1 MITSRLT
8 TKAQTTLPRAVR
20 SALGVS
26 AGDQLAYRID
36 GGSVILSKATTRPAE
51 DPFAT
56 FNEWDS
62 DADRKAYA
70 DL

>member
-20 SALGVS
+20 AALGVS

-36 GGSVILSKATTRPAE
+36 GGSVILSKASIRQPE
-51 DPFAT
+51 DPFVT
-56 FNEWDS
+56 FSEWDG

>member
-1 MITSRLT
+1 MITSRVT

-36 GGSVILSKATTRPAE
+36 GESVILSKAFKPRTD

-56 FNEWDS
+56 FSEWNS
-62 DADRKAYA
+62 DADREAYA

>member
-8 TKAQTTLPRAVR
+8 TKSQTTLPRAVR

-36 GGSVILSKATTRPAE
+36 GDSVVLSKASIRPTE
-51 DPFAT
+51 DPFVT
-56 FNEWDS
+56 FTEWNG